1 MNKILNT
8 AKTVGKQILDGS
20 LEGFIFTVFLS
31 GFIGAIYILTNV
43 SLALAFL
50 LIFLFTSYRVGIRK
64 GNNKDDEPKPPGRS
78 SYSR

>member
-1 MNKILNT
+1 MSKMLDT
-8 AKTVGKQILDGS
+8 AKTVGKQIADGS

-31 GFIGAIYILTNV
+31 GFVGAFYILSSA

-64 GNNKDDEPKPPGRS
+64 GGNKDGEPKPPGRS